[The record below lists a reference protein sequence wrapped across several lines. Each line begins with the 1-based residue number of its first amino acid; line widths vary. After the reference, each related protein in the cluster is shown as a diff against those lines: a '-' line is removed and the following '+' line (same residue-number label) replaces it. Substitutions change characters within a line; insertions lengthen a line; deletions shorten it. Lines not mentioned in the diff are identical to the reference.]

1 MEAPP
6 RFAYLQA
13 KAERYLEVGP
23 AAYRAGD
30 FFSQPPA
37 DCPRPLLAA
46 IERGMEQVC
55 RSQGYSPAT
64 PFEHLWVDG
73 FYALLDTLHFG
84 LERQAIRAM
93 DTDTILDAMHMKHRV
108 TDQSIV
114 LYNKVTQK
122 RRKTARGAKGL

>member
-1 MEAPP
+1 M
-6 RFAYLQA
+6 QS

-23 AAYRAGD
+23 AAYRADD
-30 FFSQPPA
+30 FFGQPPA
-37 DCPRPLLAA
+37 DCPRLLLAA
-46 IERGMEQVC
+46 IRRGMEQIC

-64 PFEHLWVDG
+64 PFEHLGIDG

-93 DTDTILDAMHMKHRV
+93 DTDTILDEMHMKHRV
-108 TDQSIV
+108 TGQSIV

-122 RRKTARGAKGL
+122 RRKTARVAKGL